1 MSHGKIRKYS
11 QKLIKRIY
19 SFLVI
24 FFYYNKY
31 SYMFFKIYIYILP
44 DGF

>member
-1 MSHGKIRKYS
+1 MEKKILTKTD
-11 QKLIKRIY
+11 KTHLF
-19 SFLVI
+19 FLVI